1 MDSTSSLSDLAQI
14 RRRRRK
20 RVKYSGYLRRSSKAN
35 THPDEAVDGA
45 KASATSPAE
54 SADATAPK
62 AQGVLRLLQEGHF
75 QGVADARLRINFSE
89 EIATL
94 QDTATLNTAKGGSEE
109 LVARAE
115 AEISAFLD
123 VNTLDE
129 EATEEILA
137 AHDALEI
144 AVEAAREALAETN
157 PPDIFQFINDL
168 QTAADGFLAT
178 LEDLLDVVPIAAADT
193 SAEGGTDTEAAAA
206 VPADAAT
213 ASPLSPFEEFV
224 SSLTDTLNAVIT
236 DLDEA
241 LQNISVL
248 PGLSEPKGN
257 GVAFDKFAAALTNVA
272 APSETGDSSEAL
284 EIIA

>member
-1 MDSTSSLSDLAQI
+1 MTIISDVGHPGLGVQPAQEAGNV
-14 RRRRRK
+14 RRNA
-20 RVKYSGYLRRSSKAN
+20 KAN
-35 THPDEAVDGA
+35 THPDEAVAGA
-45 KASATSPAE
+45 SASATAAGE
-54 SADATAPK
+54 SADATAHK

-89 EIATL
+89 EIAAL
-94 QDTATLNTAKGGSEE
+94 QDSATLNTAETGSAE

-115 AEISAFLD
+115 AAISAFLD

-129 EATEEILA
+129 EATQEILA
-137 AHDALEI
+137 AHDALDI

-168 QTAADGFLAT
+168 QSAADEFLAT
-178 LEDLLDVVPIAAADT
+178 LADILDIVPIAAADT
-193 SAEGGTDTEAAAA
+193 SSEGGTDTEADSAA

-213 ASPLSPFEEFV
+213 ASPVSPFEEFV
-224 SSLTDTLNAVIT
+224 SSLIDTLNAVIT

-248 PGLSEPKGN
+248 PPLSEPKGN
-257 GVAFDKFAAALTNVA
+257 GVAFDKFAAALTHVA
-272 APSETGDSSEAL
+272 APAETGDSSEAL
-284 EIIA
+284 DIIA